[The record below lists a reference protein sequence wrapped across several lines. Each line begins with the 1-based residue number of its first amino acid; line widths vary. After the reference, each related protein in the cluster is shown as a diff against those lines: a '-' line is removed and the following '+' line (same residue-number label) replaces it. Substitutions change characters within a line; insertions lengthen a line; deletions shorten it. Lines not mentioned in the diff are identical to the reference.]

1 MANVIIYRTD
11 NNKVGVCYPNLSFM
25 EETGVTIQELAK
37 KDIPFGSPYFIVDE
51 TVVPDDLA
59 FSDAWE
65 VDFTNP
71 DGTGLDY
78 GTGSSNEV
86 IGWANGLP
94 IIGE

>member
-1 MANVIIYRTD
+1 MANVIIFRTSD
-11 NNKVGVCYPNLSFM
+11 NKIGVCYPNETFM
-25 EETGVTIQELAK
+25 EENGITIQELAK
-37 KDIPFGSPYFIVDE
+37 KDIPHGSPYFIADE
-51 TVVPDDLA
+51 SVVPDDFT

-78 GTGSSNEV
+78 GTGSNNEV
-86 IGWANGLP
+86 IGWSDGLP